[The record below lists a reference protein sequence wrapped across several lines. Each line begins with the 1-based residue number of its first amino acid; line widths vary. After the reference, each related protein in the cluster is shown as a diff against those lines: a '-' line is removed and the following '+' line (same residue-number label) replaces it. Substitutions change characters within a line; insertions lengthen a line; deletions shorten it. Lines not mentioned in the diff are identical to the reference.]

1 MQEYQVMPEEQNQQ
15 DKTTEVNDVAP
26 SSLRHLIGQNSV
38 TAQVAVALEA
48 AWADQKR
55 FDHALLVGPSG
66 CGKSATA
73 NVIAKEMAADLHE
86 VLGQSIK
93 SAADMNALLLSAGE
107 KSVIHIDECHF
118 LSKEHQT
125 ALYLACDQRRLC
137 VSSGRGRSLQSIP
150 LGDFT
155 LLLSTTDEF
164 SLLEPLR
171 NRMRLM
177 LRFEFYTG
185 DELTELLRQR
195 IKALKWEVEDQLL
208 PGIAVRS
215 RGTPRLSLR
224 LLQASRRVARA
235 EGETVVKGRHLERAC
250 TMEEIDDLGLG
261 PTERQ
266 YLKIIKDGPSR
277 LNVIASMLGL
287 PPRTVSL
294 VTESYL
300 IRAGLLAKD
309 DTGRRQLTAKGHEHV
324 ARSSP

>member
-1 MQEYQVMPEEQNQQ
+1 MPDEKVN
-15 DKTTEVNDVAP
+15 EVGDVAP
-26 SSLRHLIGQNSV
+26 SSLRHLVGQQSV
-38 TAQVAVALEA
+38 TAQVTVALEA

-73 NVIAKEMAADLHE
+73 NVLAKEMAAEFLE

-93 SAADMNALLLSAGE
+93 SAADLNALLLAAAD
-107 KSVIHIDECHF
+107 KTVIHIDEAHF

-137 VSSGRGRSLQSIP
+137 VSGGKGHTPYSIE
-150 LGDFT
+150 LADFT

-171 NRMRLM
+171 NRMRLI
-177 LRFEFYTG
+177 LRFDFYTPE
-185 DELTELLRQR
+185 ELTELLRQR
-195 IKALKWEVEDQLL
+195 IRALKWEAEDALL

-235 EGETVVKGRHLERAC
+235 EGETVIKAAHLDRAC
-250 TMEEIDDLGLG
+250 KLEEIDDFGLG
-261 PTERQ
+261 PTERK
-266 YLKIIKDGPSR
+266 YLTIIKDGPSR
-277 LNVIASMLGL
+277 LNVIASTLGL
-287 PPRTVSL
+287 PPRTVSQ

-300 IRAGLLAKD
+300 IRIGLLTKD
-309 DTGRRQLTAKGHEHV
+309 DTGRRQLTAKGHEHA
-324 ARSSP
+324 ARGTA